1 MRITPRQIE
10 KPKRKSNIELLRVV
24 AMLMILV
31 LHTRYNGIETVY
43 DGVIDAS
50 HFMLFLFEAI
60 AIVGVN
66 LFVLISGYFG
76 IHLKRKSVLNLL
88 FQIYFFGLVG
98 LVGWM
103 VVEGTCMV
111 EARYYVKALL
121 PVSQTI
127 WFIPNYVMLMLFSP
141 MLNTFCEK
149 FSIKQ
154 IAFFTLTVY
163 ALSYFWSAIMQG
175 TISGWGGYSWGWF
188 ILLYLTGRVIR
199 SYTDCHTY
207 KKRYFLMGYV
217 ILTLVIVSVAFIQ
230 CYVPVGKSL
239 LWSYDCPLVYLSSI
253 CLFLCFARMNM
264 DYVKW
269 INWLAASS
277 FAALLFHVAPF
288 TQYNYVNQL
297 LFNRF
302 SGIGYIVIT
311 GLVVV
316 AYYMAALLID
326 QIRIL
331 VFRKIIK

>member
-1 MRITPRQIE
+1 
-10 KPKRKSNIELLRVV
+10 
-24 AMLMILV
+24 MLMILE
-31 LHTRYNGIETVY
+31 LHTRYNGIEAVY

-76 IHLKRKSVLNLL
+76 IHLKRKSILNLL

-111 EARYYVKALL
+111 EVRYYVKALL

-141 MLNTFCEK
+141 MLNAFCEK

-154 IAFFTLTVY
+154 IAAFTLTVY
-163 ALSYFWSAIMQG
+163 ALVYFWSAIMQG
-175 TISGWGGYSWGWF
+175 TISGFGGYSWGWF

-199 SYTDCHTY
+199 FYTDCHTY

-217 ILTLVIVSVAFIQ
+217 ILTLVIVCVAFIQ
-230 CYVPVGKSL
+230 HYVPVGKSL

-253 CLFLCFARMNM
+253 CLFLCFVGMNIGR
-264 DYVKW
+264 VKW
-269 INWLAASS
+269 INRLAASS